1 MPGMRSKEGDE
12 SIAPATRAAQNNP
25 WPSVVVEVGY
35 RETLAQ
41 LRIDAEWW
49 LKNSGGQAKFV
60 ILLSVSRNPNRL
72 AIEAWSMLPPD
83 CRGRYTPPLISRNG
97 QGFDID
103 VVGTVTTTLN
113 QLTIPYSNIFNDP
126 HASSTDLIFTTAE
139 LSAFALWLFSQWVR
153 V

>member
-1 MPGMRSKEGDE
+1 M
-12 SIAPATRAAQNNP
+12 
-25 WPSVVVEVGY
+25 VVEVGY

-49 LKNSGGQAKFV
+49 LKNSGGQTKFV

-72 AIEAWSMLPPD
+72 VIEAWSMLPPD
-83 CRGRYTPPLISRNG
+83 RWGRYTPPLIPRKG

-103 VVGTVTTTLN
+103 AVGTVTSTLN
-113 QLTIPYSNIFNDP
+113 QLTIPYSSIFDDP
-126 HASSTDLIFTTAE
+126 STDLIFTTAE